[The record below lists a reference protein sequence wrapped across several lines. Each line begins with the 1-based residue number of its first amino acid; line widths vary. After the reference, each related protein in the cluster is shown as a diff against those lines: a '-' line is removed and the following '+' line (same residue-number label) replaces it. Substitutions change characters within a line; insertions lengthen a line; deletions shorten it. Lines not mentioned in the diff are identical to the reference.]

1 MQPRFLLITLLLNQA
16 ALAAPFCPWPVPG
29 SDGKRFINLTVV
41 QTIDIS
47 DEEIKV
53 AFGGGNLGSGHEI
66 KTAIKN
72 RAEGQK
78 ILQEMSDAARR
89 CDLPNTHTKATN

>member
-1 MQPRFLLITLLLNQA
+1 MQRRFMLISLILCQT
-16 ALAAPFCPWPVPG
+16 ALASPFCPWPVPG
-29 SDGKRFINLTVV
+29 SDSKRFINLTVV
-41 QTIDIS
+41 QTIDIN

-78 ILQEMSDAARR
+78 ILQEMSEAARR
-89 CDLPNTHTKATN
+89 CDLPNMHK